1 MRQEVRLAQCC
12 DSAVVEGMMTALA
25 RLQQIITLHRHRL
38 LCKFKWVW
46 KQAIFS
52 QLRLQKINERKQYMQ
67 MGKAVFGGCATIKD
81 VFTMLPVMQL
91 EQLHKL
97 YLLIMQSTVKM
108 DCLTAY
114 SQALL
119 QTTFHSA
126 LNIKLPFLVHRR
138 IPSLVCA

>member
-1 MRQEVRLAQCC
+1 
-12 DSAVVEGMMTALA
+12 
-25 RLQQIITLHRHRL
+25 
-38 LCKFKWVW
+38 
-46 KQAIFS
+46 
-52 QLRLQKINERKQYMQ
+52 MQ

-126 LNIKLPFLVHRR
+126 LSQSINIKLPFLVHRR